1 MAADLNE
8 QRARRELTA
17 APAAEPAAG
26 CGARDLKGLLDQIAA
41 QIGDADR
48 RHSTALRDMQSRL
61 TGLSQTAASARAT
74 ATADA
79 RPAIDRIEGEISAL
93 ASRVAA
99 ADRELSMSA
108 APEPAEDLWS
118 TADAEALASI
128 YDPVAAP
135 APVPASVEAQ
145 PDAAP
150 AEETVALPP
159 VASILPRG
167 PIADLAPEAADE
179 IDASP
184 VARDELTLA
193 PLSAVLPSEP
203 LPVLDVPAPA
213 AVVAEAPAAV
223 AQPEPALA
231 ADRSWLDERLAAVA
245 ERVEQQL
252 ARGKAQEQDWLEGRL
267 AEVASR
273 IEQQLAVLR
282 PDSSLLQL
290 SEHIDQVE
298 KRLGATLAGTARR
311 TDVEGLAALETQIAA
326 LASQLGRTE
335 RHLARLDAVE
345 TEIRQLST
353 RVSDERLA
361 AMLIPQQTGSP
372 ALAEA
377 DLDRI
382 ARAVA
387 GMVQGPTP
395 AAAVDATQVAEIRGL
410 LETVMA
416 EQRQADE
423 QTASVLDTMQHALIG
438 LLDRMDAIEQQPL
451 EPAAYAPSYQPAPAH
466 APAAFA
472 PMPVDQPA
480 APPVV
485 EPPHVSLEDYVPE
498 SARAPEIEPEPV
510 RTTFRREAAVAAP
523 VIEDI
528 VETPAPAVV
537 EPAVAAPTAEKAAP
551 RKDEPAGRDEFIA
564 AARRAMRQA
573 QAKAAAEEAERAA
586 AEPAQKGA
594 TRALR
599 KNILS
604 GLGRGGSSTATVLDE
619 QPAAEAPAGAKVDRR
634 VVVAAIAALMIAGA
648 GYQYYRMQTSAVPSP
663 IASTKIER
671 QLVTPQTIERERAEA
686 QAQGQPKDASRP
698 AAAQAQS
705 PTRTPA
711 PAADRTGPGTQPA
724 APETATGKRG
734 QRPLPEAL
742 VDELSDRQEQTAPQ
756 KPEQRDARLDMPP
769 DLLVPGAGITIQQS
783 PGTPTPYEIRRY
795 HDRQTLARLSNQ
807 LSRISNPGMPIVAA
821 VPAAEVA
828 EESRIE
834 GEVIE
839 APLASATPPAGTG
852 ATASTGV
859 SQPAGQVI
867 SARAGEMPPA
877 SAGPMSL
884 RLAAQAGD
892 PSAEFEVAA
901 RMAEGRG
908 MPQDFKQ
915 AVVWYER
922 SATRGFAAAQYRL
935 ASMYER
941 GLGTAADLDA
951 AKLWYK
957 RAADQGHVK
966 AMHNLAVLIAGTT
979 SGAPDYPAAAQWF
992 QLAADYGLG
1001 DSQFNLAV
1009 LYESGLGVQR
1019 DMRLAY
1025 KWLSLSARAG
1035 DAQAAKRKALVR
1047 TKIDAGDAA
1056 KIDEEVEAWRA
1067 RSSSRLI
1074 NDARAAGEAWKV
1086 RAGQQQAVSG

>member
-17 APAAEPAAG
+17 STPAEQPAAG

-48 RHSTALRDMQSRL
+48 RHSTALRDMQTRL
-61 TGLSQTAASARAT
+61 TGLSHTAASARA
-74 ATADA
+74 AASAEA

-108 APEPAEDLWS
+108 APTPVEDLWS
-118 TADAEALASI
+118 NADAEALARI
-128 YDPVAAP
+128 YDPIATPAPAADPAAP
-135 APVPASVEAQ
+135 PAAVASVE
-145 PDAAP
+145 DTAP
-150 AEETVALPP
+150 LAPI
-159 VASILPRG
+159 ASILPRG
-167 PIADLAPEAADE
+167 PVADALPEADSLLEEAAAAEPSADE
-179 IDASP
+179 EPI
-184 VARDELTLA
+184 LA
-193 PLSAVLPSEP
+193 PLSAVLPSDP
-203 LPVLDVPAPA
+203 LAVLDVPAAPEA
-213 AVVAEAPAAV
+213 SAVEAAV
-223 AQPEPALA
+223 AHPEPVSA
-231 ADRSWLDERLAAVA
+231 ADRAWLDERLAAVA

-326 LASQLGRTE
+326 LAGQLGRTE

-345 TEIRQLST
+345 SEIRQLSA

-361 AMLIPQQTGSP
+361 AMLMPQHTGSS

-387 GMVQGPTP
+387 GMVQGHAP
-395 AAAVDATQVAEIRGL
+395 AASVDAAQVTEIRGL

-416 EQRQADE
+416 EQRHADE

-438 LLDRMDAIEQQPL
+438 LLDRMDAMEQQPH
-451 EPAAYAPSYQPAPAH
+451 EPAGYMPDYVPAPAGYATAPAAYAP
-466 APAAFA
+466 
-472 PMPVDQPA
+472 MPVEEPA
-480 APPVV
+480 VTPVA
-485 EPPHVSLEDYVPE
+485 EPPQASLEDYVPQPAPVLE
-498 SARAPEIEPEPV
+498 AAPEPAVRAPMN
-510 RTTFRREAAVAAP
+510 REAPVAPP
-523 VIEDI
+523 VIDEI
-528 VETPAPAVV
+528 VEAPAPA
-537 EPAVAAPTAEKAAP
+537 TEKTAP
-551 RKDEPAGRDEFIA
+551 RKDEAGGRDEFIA

-586 AEPAQKGA
+586 AEPTAKSA
-594 TRALR
+594 PRSLR
-599 KNILS
+599 KNVLS
-604 GLGRGGSSTATVLDE
+604 GLGRGGSSAATVLDE
-619 QPAAEAPAGAKVDRR
+619 QPEAQAPAAKVDRR

-648 GYQYYRMQTSAVPSP
+648 GYQYYRMQSSAGPGP
-663 IASTKIER
+663 IAATKIER
-671 QLVTPQTIERERAEA
+671 QLVTPETLARERAEA
-686 QAQGQPKDASRP
+686 QAQGQVPGQVRDASRP
-698 AAAQAQS
+698 AQAQS
-705 PTRTPA
+705 PTRAPA
-711 PAADRTGPGTQPA
+711 PAADRGAQPA
-724 APETATGKRG
+724 APETATGRRS

-807 LSRISNPGMPIVAA
+807 LSRISNPGLPIVAA
-821 VPAAEVA
+821 VPAAEVPEA
-828 EESRIE
+828 SRIQ

-852 ATASTGV
+852 ATASTGAP
-859 SQPAGQVI
+859 QPVGQVI
-867 SARAGEMPPA
+867 SARAGELPPA

-908 MPQDFKQ
+908 MPQDFAQ
-915 AVVWYER
+915 AVIWYER
-922 SATRGFAAAQYRL
+922 SATRGFAPAQYRL

-941 GLGTAADLDA
+941 GLGTAADLEA

-1025 KWLSLSARAG
+1025 KWLSLSARSG
-1035 DAQAAKRKALVR
+1035 DAQAAKRKTLVR
-1047 TKIDAGDAA
+1047 TKIDAGDAVR
-1056 KIDEEVEAWRA
+1056 IDQEVEAWRA
-1067 RSSSRLI
+1067 RPSSRLI

>member
-17 APAAEPAAG
+17 APVAEPAAG

-74 ATADA
+74 ASADA

-99 ADRELSMSA
+99 ADRELSTSA
-108 APEPAEDLWS
+108 ASEPADDMWS
-118 TADAEALASI
+118 AADAEALASI

-135 APVPASVEAQ
+135 AP
-145 PDAAP
+145 AAAV
-150 AEETVALPP
+150 AEPRPVVGAAVLPI
-159 VASILPRG
+159 AAILPRG
-167 PIADLAPEAADE
+167 PIADAVTEPFEDAD
-179 IDASP
+179 AP

-193 PLSAVLPSEP
+193 PMSAVLPSAP
-203 LPVLDVPAPA
+203 LPVLDAAATEEPA
-213 AVVAEAPAAV
+213 AAV
-223 AQPEPALA
+223 AKGPAPVVQPEPALA
-231 ADRSWLDERLAAVA
+231 ADRTWLDERLAAVA
-245 ERVEQQL
+245 ERVELQL
-252 ARGKAQEQDWLEGRL
+252 ALGKAQEKDWLEGRL

-311 TDVEGLAALETQIAA
+311 TDVEGLAALETQLAA
-326 LASQLGRTE
+326 LSTQLGRTE

-345 TEIRQLST
+345 TEIRHLSA

-361 AMLIPQQTGSP
+361 AMLIPQHTGSP

-387 GMVQGPTP
+387 GMVQGPSP
-395 AAAVDATQVAEIRGL
+395 AASVDASQVAEIRGL

-451 EPAAYAPSYQPAPAH
+451 EPAAYAPSYQPAPAQ
-466 APAAFA
+466 APATYS
-472 PMPVDQPA
+472 PLPVEEPA
-480 APPVV
+480 APPVA
-485 EPPHVSLEDYVPE
+485 EPPRMSLDDDVPE
-498 SARAPEIEPEPV
+498 PAPAPELSPEPPV
-510 RTTFRREAAVAAP
+510 RATLRREAPVAAP
-523 VIEDI
+523 VIDDI
-528 VETPAPAVV
+528 IETPAPAVA
-537 EPAVAAPTAEKAAP
+537 EPAAPAPVAEKAAP

-573 QAKAAAEEAERAA
+573 QARAAAEGAERAA
-586 AEPAQKGA
+586 AEPAQKG
-594 TRALR
+594 TSRALR

-619 QPAAEAPAGAKVDRR
+619 QSAAEPPAGAKVDRR

-648 GYQYYRMQTSAVPSP
+648 GYQYYRMQTSPVPGP
-663 IASTKIER
+663 IASTRIER
-671 QLVTPQTIERERAEA
+671 QLVTPETLERERAEA
-686 QAQGQPKDASRP
+686 QVQGQAKDANRP
-698 AAAQAQS
+698 AAAQS
-705 PTRTPA
+705 PTRIPA
-711 PAADRTGPGTQPA
+711 PAADRGAQPA

-756 KPEQRDARLDMPP
+756 KSEQRDARLDLPP

-783 PGTPTPYEIRRY
+783 PGTPTPSELRRY
-795 HDRQTLARLSNQ
+795 HDRQTVARLSNQ
-807 LSRISNPGMPIVAA
+807 LSRISNPGVPLLAA

-834 GEVIE
+834 GEVVE
-839 APLASATPPAGTG
+839 APLASAAPPAAAG
-852 ATASTGV
+852 ATASTGAA
-859 SQPAGQVI
+859 QPAGQVI
-867 SARAGEMPPA
+867 SARAGDLPPA

-915 AVVWYER
+915 AVIWYER
-922 SATRGFAAAQYRL
+922 SATRGFAPAQYRL

-1009 LYESGLGVQR
+1009 LYESGLGVAR

-1035 DAQAAKRKALVR
+1035 DAQALKRKALVR
-1047 TKIDAGDAA
+1047 TKIDAGDAT

-1067 RSSSRLI
+1067 RPSSRLI